1 MAATTIQVPTNG
13 PKKRHS
19 VSVGTVTADSVASLL
34 IGCDESVNES
44 KHVLLTAVNEQGS
57 MSAVSMPHSNV
68 VGCESLEPAVM
79 TDKGVSVTAAIMA
92 VISITSAT
100 RLTLCIILILYIMSL
115 YVPTVRFTKAMPFLD
130 KRFIDKE
137 DC

>member
-1 MAATTIQVPTNG
+1 
-13 PKKRHS
+13 
-19 VSVGTVTADSVASLL
+19 
-34 IGCDESVNES
+34 
-44 KHVLLTAVNEQGS
+44 

-79 TDKGVSVTAAIMA
+79 TDKGVSVTVAIMA
-92 VISITSAT
+92 TISITAAT
-100 RLTLCIILILYIMSL
+100 RLTLCIILILYNMSL
-115 YVPTVRFTKAMPFLD
+115 YVPTVRFTEAMPFLD